1 MEAIVLD
8 TETTGMEPEKGD
20 QLVELAGVRLSDG
33 QSYEKLCDP
42 GRDIPPE
49 AKAVHHITEDMV
61 RGWDAP
67 EHAAGSMLEVL
78 GLPDYMVAHNAP
90 FDKGFM
96 QLLGEVYR
104 NTPWICTWRCAMHLW
119 PEAPSHSNQ
128 VLRYWLGL
136 SPDLPADLYPHRAL
150 YDTIV
155 TRHILLRMLE
165 THSLDDL
172 HRLSYQPVVLL
183 KVRFGKHRGL
193 LWSQVPRDYL
203 QWVIKQQ
210 DMDDDVRHTAMHHLR
225 GGQGSLL

>member
-8 TETTGMEPEKGD
+8 TETSGMSPDDGD
-20 QLVELAGVRLSDG
+20 RLVELAGVRLSDG
-33 QSYEKLCDP
+33 QSYETLCDP

-49 AKAVHHITEDMV
+49 AKAVHHITEKMV
-61 RGWDAP
+61 VGQSSP
-67 EHAAGSMLEVL
+67 TEAALEMLARL
-78 GLPDYMVAHNAP
+78 GQPDYFVAHNAP

-96 QLLGEVYR
+96 ALLGEVYR
-104 NTPWICTWRCAMHLW
+104 EVPWICTWRCSMHIW
-119 PEAPSHSNQ
+119 PEAPGHGNQ

-136 SPDLPADLYPHRAL
+136 EVDLPAGLYPHRAL

-165 THSLDDL
+165 THTLDDL

-203 QWVIKQQ
+203 QWVVKQS